1 VRSLWRRPER
11 VEGLLSARSV
21 KLLLVGGVSACAA
34 LGCVRIFREGTTDFD
49 GFHRAFVVVAQEG
62 RLSMD
67 KAVRRYPPTFQALLA
82 PLGLFPL
89 PVAGVIWQLLNVLA
103 VLGLPRALARL
114 SGVPPARQWPAWL
127 LALPFM
133 LDNLVLAQNGPLLL
147 FLVTAGLALARSG
160 TSVAGGALVGL
171 AALQK
176 VLPICFLG
184 VPLFLKRVRGTMMA
198 LALTGLFAAA
208 LLTVAVGPAQA
219 LDGVGQWWH
228 ELRATNSP
236 WAMVEAGRSL
246 RYNNQALAVTI
257 ARTLC
262 RVDPRAAKG
271 AVRIA
276 SFPLAVG
283 WVIYG
288 LIAAAAALAW
298 LAAAWRCRTR
308 DGSRAWL
315 GMYALS
321 TPLMLVA
328 SPVVWTH
335 YFVWL
340 LPTALFLRDRVRLLL
355 ILAGASMIAL
365 GLRPA
370 RGLGFH
376 MMLSLVL
383 FALCAWEIMRPGG
396 ETPMRDRPADPSRGE

>member
-1 VRSLWRRPER
+1 VRSLWRRSER

-67 KAVRRYPPTFQALLA
+67 KAVRRYLPTFQALLA

-208 LLTVAVGPAQA
+208 LLTGASARRGGPMVARAARDQQPVGDGRGRSQPALQQPGPRDHDCPHAVSGGPARREGRGA
-219 LDGVGQWWH
+219 HRLFSARRRVGD
-228 ELRATNSP
+228 LRADL
-236 WAMVEAGRSL
+236 G
-246 RYNNQALAVTI
+246 
-257 ARTLC
+257 
-262 RVDPRAAKG
+262 
-271 AVRIA
+271 
-276 SFPLAVG
+276 
-283 WVIYG
+283 
-288 LIAAAAALAW
+288 
-298 LAAAWRCRTR
+298 
-308 DGSRAWL
+308 GS
-315 GMYALS
+315 S

-355 ILAGASMIAL
+355 MLAGASMIAL

-376 MMLSLVL
+376 MMLSLLL

-396 ETPMRDRPADPSRGE
+396 RTCAEDCAAAAGQVGDGQHGE